1 MGDGYKLYY
10 HGETNNRNGI
20 GIIVSQKWRDN
31 VLNINRITDRIM
43 ALQLVIAKGKMNVLS
58 VYTPQTGCTVEEK
71 ETFWRKLD
79 GVSQRIPASEKVIL
93 AGDMNGHV
101 GTDRSGVE
109 RWHGCHGYGSHNEE
123 GRTILQCAQMY
134 HLAIASTFFEN
145 NDQHLITYRSGD
157 RTSTIDYIMVRRDEI
172 RNIKDCKVIPGE
184 CVATQHRLVVMEMKV
199 GMTRKPRPRIN
210 RKRNGGIYRRT
221 STN

>member
-58 VYTPQTGCTVEEK
+58 GCTDEET

-79 GVSQRIPASEKVIL
+79 EVLQSIPANEKVIL
-93 AGDMNGHV
+93 AGGMNGHV
-101 GTDRSGVE
+101 GADRSGVK
-109 RWHGCHGYGSHNEE
+109 RWHGGHD
-123 GRTILQCAQMY
+123 
-134 HLAIASTFFEN
+134 LAISNIFFEK

-157 RTSTIDYIMVRRDEI
+157 RMSTIDYIMVRRDEI

-184 CVATQHRLVVMEMKV
+184 CVATQHRLVVMEMKA
-199 GMTRKPRPRIN
+199 
-210 RKRNGGIYRRT
+210 
-221 STN
+221 

>member
-1 MGDGYKLYY
+1 MQETRWKGSKAKELGDGYKLYY

-58 VYTPQTGCTVEEK
+58 VYTPQTGCTVEET

-79 GVSQRIPASEKVIL
+79 EVLQSIPANEKVIL
-93 AGDMNGHV
+93 AGDMNGRL

-109 RWHGCHGYGSHNEE
+109 RWHGGHGYGSQNEE
-123 GRTILQCAQMY
+123 GRTILQCTQMY
-134 HLAIASTFFEN
+134 DLAIANTFFEK

-157 RTSTIDYIMVRRDEI
+157 RMSTIDYIMVMRDDI
-172 RNIKDCKVIPGE
+172 WNIEDCRLYPENVS
-184 CVATQHRLVVMEMKV
+184 QH
-199 GMTRKPRPRIN
+199 
-210 RKRNGGIYRRT
+210 
-221 STN
+221 STDW